1 MRKLVWGSLLLVVL
15 AGCIR
20 PLPEPTPTPD
30 GFIPIDTGGIPTV
43 DLSAPSPT
51 PQVVINTPPPT
62 TDSSNLPS
70 AIFQADLPIMQAYLE
85 TAFAKSISPGTF
97 SVWKALQVGS
107 DLVVGIAYKNPSGL
121 PCIGVVMANRQ
132 VSGVLNPFNG
142 EASCATDPNQKAVVG
157 SWFLLT
163 WGTNQ
168 PLTATVGEVFNLS
181 QAVQSAS
188 ISYPDGGTLSTTDI
202 VNNRFIYV
210 RSGSLT
216 ASSVQFNT
224 AEGVEAQAPIVP

>member
-1 MRKLVWGSLLLVVL
+1 MRKLLWGSLLLVLL

-20 PLPEPTPTPD
+20 PLPDPTPTPD
-30 GFIPIDTGGIPTV
+30 GSIPINIDIPTV
-43 DLSAPSPT
+43 DLSGPT
-51 PQVVINTPPPT
+51 PTPAIVANTPVPT
-62 TDSSNLPS
+62 TDGTLPS
-70 AIFQADLPIMQAYLE
+70 TIFQADLPVMQSFLE
-85 TAFAKSISPGTF
+85 TNFAKSISPGTF

-121 PCIGVVMANRQ
+121 SCLGVVMANRQ

-142 EASCATDPNQKAVVG
+142 EASCATDPNQKVVAG

-168 PLTATVGEVFNLS
+168 PLSATVGEVFSPS
-181 QAVQSAS
+181 QAVTSAS
-188 ISYPDGGTLSTTDI
+188 VTYPDGAVLPTSDM

-210 RSGSLT
+210 RSGNLT
-216 ASSVQFNT
+216 ASSVQFST
-224 AEGVEAQAPIVP
+224 AIGVEAQSAIIP